1 VATASTRPRRQP
13 PLCAASSCLT
23 PRSTR
28 STTYQHSASTPTV
41 RSPTVGIKRRW
52 GRGAGRLSH
61 RPAPQLGSRA
71 VDQAEAEHEGTPMTV
86 ILIIILRRGSL
97 RASQVLAQAAQVHPP
112 GLMPDA
118 GTSAGR
124 LPWRAV
130 SILNFVIRTG
140 ET

>member
-1 VATASTRPRRQP
+1 MATVSTRPRRQP

-28 STTYQHSASTPTV
+28 STTYHQHGAST
-41 RSPTVGIKRRW
+41 PTVGIKRRW

-61 RPAPQLGSRA
+61 RPVPQLGSRA

-86 ILIIILRRGSL
+86 IIIIIILRRGSP
-97 RASQVLAQAAQVHPP
+97 RATQVLAQAAQVHPP

-118 GTSAGR
+118 GASAGR

-130 SILNFVIRTG
+130 SILDFVIRTG
-140 ET
+140 VT